1 MNAESLKKT
10 LISIGMEMVGNH
22 DSGFSDAWKAIPV
35 PKFNSYPIN
44 NKRGYAAKQKRDA
57 KKARR
62 K

>member
-1 MNAESLKKT
+1 MMKDIMILLGLN
-10 LISIGMEMVGNH
+10 IPFGSIGTLDE
-22 DSGFSDAWKAIPV
+22 SWKAIPT

-44 NKRGYAAKQKRDA
+44 NKRGYAAKQKREA